1 MSKGLLFIISAP
13 SGAGKSTLIERV
25 RESVGGLGFS
35 ISHTTRAPRAGEVD
49 GVHYHFV
56 GVEEFRE
63 MAARGEFAEWALVHS
78 NLYGT
83 SHASLD
89 AVRRDGKDVILD
101 IDVVGALNLK
111 EQKIPGSVFIFI
123 EPPSLKELE
132 KRLRLR
138 NKDDEEI
145 ILKRLLNARQELEK
159 APLYDYIVVNDDL
172 EEASKKLTSIIENE
186 RLRANGS
193 EEIES
198 E

>member
-89 AVRRDGKDVILD
+89 AVRREGKDVILD